1 MSNNIKKGK
10 KIFKICVLGDSKVG
24 KSYFINLYLT
34 SVSQK
39 CIKLFNDKNKI
50 EITKQ
55 FKNQNYVI
63 KITEFSSKE
72 EKNIKE
78 KLDESNC
85 VFIIFSMIDRDS
97 FDNLYNKWII
107 YLREVIHYDRLIIIL
122 GNYFNINL
130 KNKFLITDE
139 DEMKKLSEISE
150 VKFIFYEIG
159 NKSKEEKIALIDNL
173 IKEAEEY
180 EIKEGISDK
189 RRNEKCQIF

>member
-1 MSNNIKKGK
+1 MSNNIKKG
-10 KIFKICVLGDSKVG
+10 KIFKICVLGDNKVG
-24 KSYFINLYLT
+24 KSFFINSYLT
-34 SVSQK
+34 SVNQK
-39 CIKLFNDKNKI
+39 NIKLFNDKNKI

-85 VFIIFSMIDRDS
+85 VFIIFNMNDRDS
-97 FDNLYNKWII
+97 FDNLFNKWII
-107 YLREVIHYDRLIIIL
+107 FLRENIHYDRLIIIL
-122 GNYFNINL
+122 GNYYNINL

-159 NKSKEEKIALIDNL
+159 NKTKEEKIELIDNL

-189 RRNEKCQIF
+189 KRNEKCQIF

>member
-1 MSNNIKKGK
+1 VNQKNIK
-10 KIFKICVLGDSKVG
+10 I
-24 KSYFINLYLT
+24 
-34 SVSQK
+34 
-39 CIKLFNDKNKI
+39 FNDKNKI

-85 VFIIFSMIDRDS
+85 VFIIFNMNDRDS
-97 FDNLYNKWII
+97 FDNLFNKWII
-107 YLREVIHYDRLIIIL
+107 FLRENIHYDRLIIIL
-122 GNYFNINL
+122 GNYYNINL

-159 NKSKEEKIALIDNL
+159 NKTKDEKIELIDNL

-189 RRNEKCQIF
+189 KRNEKCQIF